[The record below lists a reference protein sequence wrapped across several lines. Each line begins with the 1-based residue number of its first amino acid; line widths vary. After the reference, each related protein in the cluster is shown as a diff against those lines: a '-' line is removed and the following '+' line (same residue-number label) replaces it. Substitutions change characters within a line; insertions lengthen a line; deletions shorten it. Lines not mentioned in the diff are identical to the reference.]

1 MLIWSHEAK
10 KLRRQAEDLV
20 VMSPEL
26 KQEESVQQEVEED
39 GIPKQ
44 NEEVR
49 EISET
54 AMNLELMVEKVKVFR
69 SYFNSRIPKFH
80 KKRLSVTGNR

>member
-1 MLIWSHEAK
+1 
-10 KLRRQAEDLV
+10 
-20 VMSPEL
+20 MSQEL
-26 KQEESVQQEVEED
+26 KQEESVQQEVDED
-39 GIPKQ
+39 GMPKQ

-54 AMNLELMVEKVKVFR
+54 AMNLDAIVEKVKVFR

-80 KKRLSVTGNR
+80 KKRLNVMANR